1 MNIREFNTLREFARD
16 TIPMLLLENGGCM
29 QKDELHQHVERLYL
43 QGRPMPGELARIQT
57 SGCRAA
63 RNSIA
68 WALSDLVVQGVL
80 APSSG
85 RTVVCLPGAERARAK
100 AANGAPRDE
109 RMPHEERVK
118 ARAESRLRA
127 RRAWA
132 RKHRVP
138 FDDSLI
144 GTAGDQIERQG
155 FRCAA
160 THIPFDLDDVGDG
173 AGASHYAPS
182 PDRIVPALGYV
193 AGNVR
198 YVLWMVNRAKGR
210 MTEEQFHSM
219 CRAIA
224 ARCPP

>member
-1 MNIREFNTLREFARD
+1 MKVREFNTLRDFARD
-16 TIPMLLLENGGCM
+16 TIPTLLLGSGGCM
-29 QKDELHQHVERLYL
+29 QKLELHEHVERLYL
-43 QGRPMPGELARIQT
+43 QGRPMPEELARTQT
-57 SGCRAA
+57 SGCRVA

-68 WALSDLVVQGVL
+68 WALSDLVVQGER

-85 RTVVCLPGAERARAK
+85 RTVVCLAGAERVRAK
-100 AANGAPRDE
+100 AANGASREE
-109 RMPHEERVK
+109 RTSHEERIK

-127 RRAWA
+127 RRGWA
-132 RKHRVP
+132 RKHGVP

-144 GTAGDQIERQG
+144 GTAGEQVERQG

-160 THIPFDLDDVGDG
+160 TNIPFDLDNVGDG

-193 AGNVR
+193 AENVR

-210 MTEEQFHSM
+210 MTERQFQEM

-224 ARCPP
+224 FR